1 MSKDSDKKSTPATP
15 KAPTLYFIAGF
26 KLLKGVIV
34 LLLAA
39 GIFALSGHN
48 LGDVFDNVLR
58 WVHLDPEK
66 RFFAAIGDQLD
77 TYTPRNLRVFASG
90 TMIYG
95 LFLFGS
101 GLGLA
106 LRASWAIWL
115 AIGESAFFIPIE
127 IFEIIRRHQRRFVAE
142 YITPVGG
149 RIFIERL
156 VKNPHVGRI
165 QNAVALRHPA
175 VEFGMFRDGEKRPR
189 KIFCV
194 APIQVARHR
203 EKSGER
209 KNAGQQ

>member
-1 MSKDSDKKSTPATP
+1 MSKDSDKKSKPATP

-77 TYTPRNLRVFASG
+77 TYTPANLKVFASG

-106 LRASWAIWL
+106 LRAAWAIWL

-127 IFEIIRRHQRRFVAE
+127 IFEIVRQ
-142 YITPVGG
+142 
-149 RIFIERL
+149 
-156 VKNPHVGRI
+156 
-165 QNAVALRHPA
+165 HPA
-175 VEFGMFRDGEKRPR
+175 TSEIAPHKIMAHPKIGLTLVLIVNVIIVWYLFRNRNR
-189 KIFCV
+189 LF
-194 APIQVARHR
+194 RHHH
-203 EKSGER
+203 
-209 KNAGQQ
+209 